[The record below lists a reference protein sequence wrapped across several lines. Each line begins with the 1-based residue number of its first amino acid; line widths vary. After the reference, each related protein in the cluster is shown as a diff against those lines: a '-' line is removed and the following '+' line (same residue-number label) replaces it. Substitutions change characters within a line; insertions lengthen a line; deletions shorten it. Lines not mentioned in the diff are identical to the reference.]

1 MSTMASPPG
10 TSATVEIAAPPGNV
24 LDAIADVEKYPT
36 WAHATAA
43 VTVRSYEGDGWP
55 DNVEFT
61 VTGGPLKDT
70 YTVDYD
76 WDVHEDG
83 TGAVTY
89 ALVGSELLSA
99 LDGRFDLRARD
110 GGRATELTHSLSLD
124 VTVPVLGLLKRR
136 VERSLVTAFVEQLR
150 IYVEARTRTRGQA

>member
-1 MSTMASPPG
+1 MAPPPG
-10 TSATVEIAAPPGNV
+10 TSATVEIAAPPGMV
-24 LDAIADVEKYPT
+24 LDTIADVEKYPRWT
-36 WAHATAA
+36 RSTTG

-83 TGAVTY
+83 TGTVTY
-89 ALVGSELLSA
+89 ALVASELLSA
-99 LDGRFDLRARD
+99 LDGRFDLSARD
-110 GGRATELTHSLSLD
+110 GGASTELTHSLSLD
-124 VTVPVLGLLKRR
+124 VMVPVLGLLKRR
-136 VERSLVTAFVEQLR
+136 VEKSLVTAFVEQLR
-150 IYVEARTRTRGQA
+150 THVEARTRARGQA

>member
-1 MSTMASPPG
+1 MAPPPG
-10 TSATVEIAAPPGNV
+10 TSATVEIAAPPGIV
-24 LDAIADVEKYPT
+24 LDTIADVEKYPR
-36 WAHATAA
+36 WAHTMAS

-83 TGAVTY
+83 TGRVTY
-89 ALVGSELLSA
+89 ALVASELLSA
-99 LDGRFDLRARD
+99 LDGRLDLLSRD
-110 GGRATELTHSLSLD
+110 DGRSTEVTHSLSLD
-124 VTVPVLGLLKRR
+124 VTVPMLGLLKRR
-136 VERSLVTAFVEQLR
+136 VERSLVTDFVEQLR
-150 IYVEARTRTRGQA
+150 THVNARTGTRGQN